1 MKKVMFLCAFLPA
14 FMFVS
19 NVSLVAQKSGE
30 KKAESKEKE
39 GKGKKGKE
47 KKADDTVMF
56 VLDSNQPSSSG
67 GYLTIIRDTT
77 GTTYIPIYIG
87 DAEGQAI
94 DRAVARQRP
103 PRPLTHDLIASIITE
118 LGGDVKSLTIV
129 DLKDN
134 TYIGTLT
141 IKQGKK
147 THEIDCRPSDGLAIA
162 MRMAADI
169 KVAQKVIQA
178 AGLTEQ
184 QMIQQGYPVKPKSKI
199 PTKSF

>member
-1 MKKVMFLCAFLPA
+1 MKKTIFLCTFFTAL
-14 FMFVS
+14 MFVS
-19 NVSLVAQKSGE
+19 SVSLMAGKSEE
-30 KKAESKEKE
+30 KKAESKDKE

-47 KKADDTVMF
+47 KKPDDTVMF
-56 VLDSNQPSSSG
+56 VLDSNQPTSG
-67 GYLTIIRDTT
+67 GYLTIIRDTA

-94 DRAVARQRP
+94 DRAIARQRP

-118 LGGDVKSLTIV
+118 LGGEVKYLTIV
-129 DLKDN
+129 DLKNN

-178 AGLTEQ
+178 AGLSEQ
-184 QMIQQGYPVKPKSKI
+184 EMIQQGYPVKSKSKF